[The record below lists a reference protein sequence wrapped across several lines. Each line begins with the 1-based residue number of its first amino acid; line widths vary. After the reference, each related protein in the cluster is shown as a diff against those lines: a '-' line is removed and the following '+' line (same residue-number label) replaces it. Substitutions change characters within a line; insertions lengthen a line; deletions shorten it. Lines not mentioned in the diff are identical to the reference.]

1 MTGTLAAL
9 MSNPRDLG
17 IVVGG
22 FERVIFG
29 SFIVDQGPQTMAEI
43 KRRFEICTRIFKE
56 LRGDLDWGLQRIL
69 DHLPAYLRAELDGM
83 EWEPDT
89 RQCWVPS
96 DGTMS

>member
-17 IVVGG
+17 LVVSA
-22 FERVIFG
+22 FERIIYR
-29 SFIVDQGPQTMAEI
+29 SFVVDQGPTTMAEI

-69 DHLPAYLRAELDGM
+69 DHMPTYLRAELDGVT
-83 EWEPDT
+83 WEPDT
-89 RQCWVPS
+89 RKCWVPG
-96 DGTMS
+96 DGGVS